1 MVVSFIGR
9 GNHVVH
15 VEEENR
21 PQITDKLLH
30 ITLYRVHHDMSGNLT
45 HNILTTIQSK

>member
-1 MVVSFIGR
+1 MVVSFIGG

-15 VEEENR
+15 VEEENL

-30 ITLYRVHHDMSGNLT
+30 ITLYRVHHDMTGNLT
-45 HNILTTIQSK
+45 HNILTTI